1 MLHTLRDV
9 AQIANCCTLAKNDK
23 TMKST
28 QSLPG
33 IRFLGYVPA
42 ERLQREIMYK
52 YLAGVPVGIFTDVTP
67 INFVGVPTCEAV
79 SSYNNNGRI
88 EQATLRFNT
97 LDELPTNSHIAF
109 VITDCN
115 GQSYVIGQH
124 EKPRPI
130 IKTSSATGTP
140 SGDPAV
146 CSVEVTLY
154 AQKSLIPCIRS

>member
-1 MLHTLRDV
+1 MNR
-9 AQIANCCTLAKNDK
+9 
-23 TMKST
+23 
-28 QSLPG
+28 QSIPG
-33 IRFLGYVPA
+33 IKALGYVPA

-52 YLAGVPVGIFTDVTP
+52 HLAGLPVGIFTEVMP
-67 INFVGVPTCEAV
+67 IAFVGVPTCEAV
-79 SSYNNNGRI
+79 STYNNNGRV
-88 EQATLRFNT
+88 EQTTLRFKT
-97 LDELPTNSHIAF
+97 LDDVPTNRHIAF

-130 IKTSSATGTP
+130 IKTTSTTGTP
-140 SGDPAV
+140 GGDPAV

>member
-1 MLHTLRDV
+1 
-9 AQIANCCTLAKNDK
+9 
-23 TMKST
+23 MKCS

-33 IRFLGYVPA
+33 ISFIGYVPA
-42 ERLQREIMYK
+42 ENLQREIMYK
-52 YLAGVPVGIFTDVTP
+52 HLAGLPVGIFISITP
-67 INFVGVPTCEAV
+67 IAFVGVPTCEAV
-79 SSYNNNGRI
+79 STYNKNGRV
-88 EQATLRFNT
+88 EQTTLRFNT
-97 LDELPTNSHIAF
+97 LDEVPTNRHIAF

-130 IKTSSATGTP
+130 IQTTSSTGTP

-146 CSVEVTLY
+146 CSVEVVLY

>member
-1 MLHTLRDV
+1 MDH
-9 AQIANCCTLAKNDK
+9 
-23 TMKST
+23 

-33 IRFLGYVPA
+33 IEFIGYVPA
-42 ERLQREIMYK
+42 ENLQREIMYK
-52 YLAGVPVGIFTDVTP
+52 HLAGLPVGIFTSITP
-67 INFVGVPTCEAV
+67 IAFVGVPTCEAV
-79 SSYNNNGRI
+79 STYNNNGRV
-88 EQATLRFNT
+88 EQTTLRFKT
-97 LDELPTNSHIAF
+97 LDDVPTNRHIAF

-130 IKTSSATGTP
+130 IKTTGATGTP
-140 SGDPAV
+140 NGDPAV